1 MKYRGRGEN
10 DQEING
16 PERREKGGSYEG
28 IKEEKEREMR
38 NL

>member
-1 MKYRGRGEN
+1 MKYRGEN

-28 IKEEKEREMR
+28 IKAEKHG
-38 NL
+38 LK